1 MIYIHAQFLVLQVSD
16 MTETWF
22 YDISFPQEFLY
33 CPGFRRRLDNY
44 KILFHRQLFND
55 VFTSILVNGLQSKE
69 QIRIFSKFSMYFC
82 SFEEY

>member
-44 KILFHRQLFND
+44 KILFHRQL
-55 VFTSILVNGLQSKE
+55 
-69 QIRIFSKFSMYFC
+69 
-82 SFEEY
+82 